1 MESPGQIFVADKRT
15 FEENNIYR
23 RCLVFNQDN
32 QPFGPLTTA
41 NDEMIAAGGT
51 VQIVVTYDVY
61 FVLLPITG
69 EVILNHGGTTT
80 HADAGQAYVY
90 FAQAGSTV
98 ELSNPYADHWIN
110 FLYLQIRAG
119 YTSVYKC
126 QPDFDFGQTRDQLID
141 IFKDIK
147 LPFALHIGL
156 FTGRGETLYHTRSR
170 NSRLFA
176 FVVTGAFELQGRLLH
191 ERDSLALWNL
201 EEADMEAL
209 SNDAVMV
216 MLEIY

>member
-15 FEENNIYR
+15 LEENTTYR
-23 RCLVFNQDN
+23 RYSVFNQKN
-32 QPFGPLTTA
+32 QPFGPLIIA
-41 NDEMIAAGGT
+41 NDEMIAAGGV
-51 VQIVVTYDVY
+51 VQIIIKHDAY
-61 FVLLPITG
+61 FILLPITG
-69 EVILNHGGTTT
+69 EVILNHEGTITR
-80 HADAGQAYVY
+80 ADAGQAYVY

-110 FLYLQIRAG
+110 FFYLQIR
-119 YTSVYKC
+119 TNNSSVYKC
-126 QPDFDFGQTRDQLID
+126 LIDFDFGQTRNQLID
-141 IFKDIK
+141 IFKDDD

-156 FTGRGETLYHTRSR
+156 FTGRSETLYHTCSCE
-170 NSRLFA
+170 SRLFA

-216 MLEIY
+216 MLEMY

>member
-1 MESPGQIFVADKRT
+1 MELPGQIFVADKRVL
-15 FEENNIYR
+15 EENNTYR
-23 RCLVFNQDN
+23 RYSVFNQGN
-32 QPFGPLTTA
+32 QPFGSLTIA
-41 NDEMIAAGGT
+41 NDEMIAAGGA
-51 VQIVVTYDVY
+51 VQIAVTHNAY

-69 EVILNHGGTTT
+69 EVILNHEETIT

-90 FAQAGSTV
+90 FAKAGSTV

-110 FLYLQIRAG
+110 FLYLQIQTHD
-119 YTSVYKC
+119 TSVYKC
-126 QPDFDFGQTRDQLID
+126 LANFDFGQTRNQLTD
-141 IFKDIK
+141 IFKDDD

-156 FTGRGETLYHTRSR
+156 FAGRGETLYQTYSR
-170 NSRLFA
+170 ESRLFA

-216 MLEIY
+216 VLEMY